1 MDQKT
6 LEQIA
11 EFICGNNEII
21 HPEYRKSSQLTQ
33 FFYNVGL
40 PFVHDGSTRSRW
52 VLEKLNEISKD
63 QLANVLKRLAS
74 PREYGG
80 DKERVFKA
88 LKTLNSIL
96 YVEGFEIY
104 LEGIEPRFRKIQID
118 FNESKLEKER
128 ELKPLPAPDFLALGF
143 DIGVGEI
150 LQNRW
155 NETQKCI
162 ESKAYLASII
172 LMGSILEG
180 VLLGV
185 FQKNIK
191 EGNQAKNAPKD
202 KNDKIKNFAEW
213 KLAEMID
220 VAHQLD
226 WIGIDVKKYSHSL
239 REFRNLIHPYEQMMY
254 KFSPDEDTTKISWLV
269 VQAVINDLANKLKK

>member
-11 EFICGNNEII
+11 EFICGNNESI
-21 HPEYRKSSQLTQ
+21 HPEYRSSSKITK
-33 FFYNVGL
+33 FFHNIGL
-40 PFVHDGSTRSRW
+40 PYIHDGSTRAKW
-52 VLEKLNEISKD
+52 VLERLDELTSQ

-80 DKERVFKA
+80 DKEIVFKA

-104 LEGIEPRFRKIQID
+104 LEGIEPKFRKIQID
-118 FNESKLEKER
+118 FNNIQEIER
-128 ELKPLPAPDFLALGF
+128 ELKPLPTPDFLALGL
-143 DIGVGEI
+143 DVGVGEI

-185 FQKNIK
+185 FQKNMK
-191 EGNQAKNAPKD
+191 ESNQAKNAPKD

-220 VAHQLD
+220 VAHHLD

-239 REFRNLIHPYEQMMY
+239 REFRNLIHPYEQMMNR
-254 KFSPDEDTTKISWLV
+254 FSPDEDTTNISWLV
-269 VQAVINDLANKLKK
+269 VQAVINDLANKLKP